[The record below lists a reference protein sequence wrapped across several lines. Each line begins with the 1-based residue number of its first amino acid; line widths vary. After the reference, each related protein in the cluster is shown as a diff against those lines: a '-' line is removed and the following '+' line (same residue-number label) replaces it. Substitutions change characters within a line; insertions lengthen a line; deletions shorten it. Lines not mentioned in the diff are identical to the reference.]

1 VRKKSVFIF
10 ACLCGREFQREEKE
24 SSHCPDCG
32 RLLVLE
38 WRVEVARSECAEMAV
53 SSEDNEH
60 AYATNR

>member
-10 ACLCGREFQREEKE
+10 ACLCGREFQKEEKE
-24 SSHCPDCG
+24 SFHCPDCG
-32 RLLVLE
+32 RLLILE
-38 WRVEVARSECAEMAV
+38 WGVEVARSECAEMAV